1 MDRINRLIKKP
12 FTRCKYETLPVIY
25 QGECKEIP
33 DDVWED
39 IVRESE
45 AADGEHKSV

>member
-1 MDRINRLIKKP
+1 MDRINRLIKKL
-12 FTRCKYETLPVIY
+12 FERCEYETLPVIY
-25 QGECKEIP
+25 QGECHEIP

-45 AADGEHKSV
+45 VEE